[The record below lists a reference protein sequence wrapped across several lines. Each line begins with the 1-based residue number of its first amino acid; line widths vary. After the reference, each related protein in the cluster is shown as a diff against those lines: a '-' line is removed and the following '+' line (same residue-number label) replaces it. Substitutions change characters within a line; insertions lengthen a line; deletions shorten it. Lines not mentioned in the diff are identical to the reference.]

1 MGTPSRR
8 TSNRPP
14 EDGRSFT
21 EASGYLE
28 RISAASLAARGS
40 YVQTVQYSIVMFI
53 ARLPGNWKP
62 ELGASRNVP
71 LRRARDR
78 REAKAAARGVRPVRR
93 RPSRLQAGGHHP
105 AGRHHRGVPS
115 PAPLPFRG
123 RLWTPSWT
131 TSQLSRGSPRS
142 VKEDTAVSSSALDNA
157 VQPLRPRPPRRA
169 RRAAGCLALV
179 MRPAPGDIRRRSRAR
194 CSRRYR
200 GHREPR
206 PWPPVRH
213 R

>member
-14 EDGRSFT
+14 EDGRSLT

-78 REAKAAARGVRPVRR
+78 REAKAAARGMRPVRGAR
-93 RPSRLQAGGHHP
+93 AACKLAAIISRGATIAAFP
-105 AGRHHRGVPS
+105 ALPRS
-115 PAPLPFRG
+115 PFRG

-179 MRPAPGDIRRRSRAR
+179 MRPAPGGIRRRSRAR
-194 CSRRYR
+194 GGRRYR
-200 GHREPR
+200 WHREPR
-206 PWPPVRH
+206 PCPPVRH